1 MSSKDTICTVYF
13 PPPSFFSSPVVYSE
27 QVNKLSIHSKSPGD
41 FTCGG
46 KIKKKKKES
55 EGGQKKKMQKMIS
68 LQRRA
73 RNFPAAH
80 GRIFSDQN
88 IPYGKK
94 RMKNNRSL

>member
-1 MSSKDTICTVYF
+1 MRGK
-13 PPPSFFSSPVVYSE
+13 
-27 QVNKLSIHSKSPGD
+27 
-41 FTCGG
+41 
-46 KIKKKKKES
+46 KIKKKKERVGRAK
-55 EGGQKKKMQKMIS
+55 KKKMQKMIS